1 MPLSNYRSWDGGWDQ
16 PWYDGDQ
23 QPIPSGVPFKF
34 PASIADHFYMVDLS
48 KYRRTT
54 LQIRRL
60 GTDDSVEP
68 GESTLNASGVWPRG
82 QDNWFLGTGQEYL
95 DNRFAF
101 ESVYVHSGEYPSV
114 RTRFWKSFGINPW
127 EEGHLTLLP
136 AYAAS
141 VSNVSAPN
149 PAQITTCG
157 TYLYW
162 SVGTSLYFVNN
173 PKPGAFGT
181 PTLVATFGTSIQSIT
196 SDGSRVWAACGAPV
210 AGSGGGVYITVA
222 GSQVAVAA
230 ATPAALPSPQGLTAT
245 QGVGTVNATN
255 LPNGST
261 TWYITAV
268 DAFGN
273 ETAYTSVTATVAGV
287 PIELTWNANTNAS
300 SFNVYRGTAAF
311 VTNVDSPTYTD
322 DGSIAN
328 TTQTAP
334 SSNGTGST
342 PYPATFISYAKGYLL
357 GSTGRDLVNILASGS
372 VSFIWEHEN
381 PYFLFTCACEVPSA
395 ILVAGYAG
403 NVSYVGAVSPD
414 ANTYGANLAPPIWA
428 TTLPPGEQINCI
440 SYSSGSILMGT
451 SEGIRSGTTPDSTGV
466 FDINPVVED
475 PGNVLCIAAWQ
486 QYEYFGWSNYNPS
499 ETWAPN
505 RPTVSGLGRADLS
518 QYTTQGV
525 PGYATDVM
533 STSTGLVNGVTMVNG
548 VPYFVT
554 YNTTPQ
560 GAISVSLWGPNG
572 QVVQTGWIEPGW
584 IRYGTLEPKIVVD
597 VNFQNLPMPVGG
609 QITFQI
615 VNETFQV
622 SNIGGLLLAGE
633 TSVDDPL
640 SAGLAVGQ
648 RFMAIITL
656 TAGAG
661 NLQSPNLYS
670 WITKAVVIPVRQDE
684 ILLPIIMSTEVATLQ
699 PADGQWEYNPLT
711 EFLFLK
717 SLEASGEPFLHSLG
731 TDSHMCYIDQVM
743 VGDETTTMT
752 DDRTWINTIILVKM
766 ITLT

>member
-23 QPIPSGVPFKF
+23 QPIPSGVPFSF
-34 PASIADHFYMVDLS
+34 PASIADHYYMVDLS

-127 EEGHLTLLP
+127 NEGHLTLQP
-136 AYAAS
+136 AYASCATGGA
-141 VSNVSAPN
+141 APM
-149 PAQITTCG
+149 QITTCG
-157 TYLYW
+157 NYLYW
-162 SVGTSLYFVNN
+162 SAGASLYFVSN
-173 PKPGAFGT
+173 PTPGHFGT
-181 PTLVATFGTSIQSIT
+181 PTLVATFGYTITSIT
-196 SDGSRVWAACGAPV
+196 SDGSRVWAACGP
-210 AGSGGGVYITVA
+210 GGVFVTNEGTQITT
-222 GSQVAVAA
+222 AA
-230 ATPAALPSPQGLTAT
+230 ATPAALTSPQGLTAT

-261 TWYITAV
+261 TWYVTAV

-273 ETAYTSVTATVAGV
+273 ETAYTTVTAVVANV
-287 PIELTWNANTNAS
+287 PIELTWNANTIAS
-300 SFNVYRGTAAF
+300 SFNVYRGAAAF

-322 DGSIAN
+322 DGSIAS
-328 TTQTAP
+328 TTRTAP

-342 PYPATFISYAKGYLL
+342 PYQATFIAYVKGYLI
-357 GSTGRDLVNILASGS
+357 GSTGRDLVNILANGS
-372 VSFIWEHEN
+372 VSFVWEHEN
-381 PYFLFTCACEVPSA
+381 PFFTFTCACEVPSA
-395 ILVAGYAG
+395 IIVAGYAG
-403 NVSYVGAVSPD
+403 NLSYVGAVSPD

-486 QYEYFGWSNYNPS
+486 QYEYFGWSNYNAT
-499 ETWAPN
+499 EIWAN
-505 RPTVSGLGRADLS
+505 RATVSGLGRADLS

-525 PGYATDVM
+525 PGYATDVF
-533 STSTGLVNGVTMVNG
+533 SGSSGVVNGVTILNG
-548 VPYFVT
+548 VPYFVLYT
-554 YNTTPQ
+554 VNNQ
-560 GAISVSLWGPNG
+560 GTVIPSLWGPNG
-572 QVVQTGWIEPGW
+572 QFVSSGWIEPGW

-597 VNFQNLPMPVGG
+597 VNFQNLPMPVGAE
-609 QITFQI
+609 ITFQI

-633 TSVDDPL
+633 TSADDPL

-648 RFMAIITL
+648 RFMAVITL
-656 TAGAG
+656 TAGTG
-661 NLQSPNLYS
+661 NLTTPNLYS

-684 ILLPIIMSTEVATLQ
+684 ILLPIIMTTEVATLQ
-699 PADGQWEYNPLT
+699 PADGAHAFNPLL

-717 SLEASGEPFLHSLG
+717 ALEASGQPFLHTLG
-731 TDSHMCYIDQVM
+731 SDSHMCYIDQVM

>member
-1 MPLSNYRSWDGGWDQ
+1 MPLSNYLSWDGGWDQ

-34 PASIADHFYMVDLS
+34 PASIADHAYMIDLA

-114 RTRFWKSFGINPW
+114 RTRYWKSFGVNPW
-127 EEGHLTLLP
+127 NEGHLTLQP
-136 AYAAS
+136 AYAAVRNGIS
-141 VSNVSAPN
+141 VNSVG
-149 PAQITTCG
+149 QITTCG
-157 TYLYW
+157 TFLYW
-162 SVGTSLYFVNN
+162 SEGNNLYFVNN
-173 PKPGAFGT
+173 PQPGAFGT
-181 PTLVATFGTSIQSIT
+181 PTLAFTSVTPITSIT
-196 SDGSRVWAACGAPV
+196 SDGSRVWVATGAPV
-210 AGSGGGVYITVA
+210 SGSGGGVYITVA

-230 ATPAALPSPQGLTAT
+230 ATPAALTSPQGLTAT

-261 TWYITAV
+261 TWYVTAV

-273 ETAYTSVTATVAGV
+273 ETAYTTVTATVASV

-300 SFNVYRGTAAF
+300 SFNVYRGATAF
-311 VTNVDSPTYTD
+311 VTNVSSPTYTD
-322 DGSIAN
+322 DGSIAS

-334 SSNGTGST
+334 SSNHTGST
-342 PYPATFISYAKGYLL
+342 PYPATFIAYVKGYLI

-381 PYFLFTCACEVPSA
+381 PYFTFTCACEVPAA
-395 ILVAGYAG
+395 IIVAGYAG
-403 NVSYVGAVSPD
+403 NVSFVGAVSPD

-486 QYEYFGWSNYNPS
+486 QYEYFGWSNLNFS
-499 ETWAPN
+499 ELWAN
-505 RPTVSGLGRADLS
+505 RATVSGLGHADLS

-533 STSTGLVNGVTMVNG
+533 ATSGGIVNGVTMMNG
-548 VPYFVT
+548 VPYFITWTQTRQGST
-554 YNTTPQ
+554 YM
-560 GAISVSLWGPNG
+560 SLWAPNG
-572 QVVQTGWIEPGW
+572 QFVSTGWIEPGW
-584 IRYGTLEPKIVVD
+584 VRYGTLEPKIVVD
-597 VNFQNLPMPVGG
+597 FNWQFLPMPAGSSMNVEIVDESF
-609 QITFQI
+609 QIT
-615 VNETFQV
+615 NL
-622 SNIGGLLLAGE
+622 GGISTTGV
-633 TSVDDPL
+633 TYSDDPL
-640 SAGLAVGQ
+640 SQGLQVGQ
-648 RFMAIITL
+648 RFMPVITL
-656 TAGAG
+656 NAGAG
-661 NLQSPNLYS
+661 NLTTPNLIS
-670 WITKAVVIPVRQDE
+670 WIAKAVVIPVRQDE
-684 ILLPIIMSTEVATLQ
+684 ILLPIIMSEEVSTNQ
-699 PADGQWEYNPLT
+699 PADGSYAYNTLA

-717 SLEASGEPFLHSLG
+717 SLEASGEPFLHTLG

-752 DDRTWINTIILVKM
+752 SDRTWLNTIILVKM

>member
-1 MPLSNYRSWDGGWDQ
+1 MPLSNYLSWDGAWDQ

-23 QPIPSGVPFKF
+23 QPIPTGVPFKF
-34 PASIADHFYMVDLS
+34 PASIAGHPYIVDLA

-114 RTRFWKSFGINPW
+114 RTRYWKSFGINPW
-127 EEGHLTLLP
+127 NEGHLTLQP
-136 AYAAS
+136 AYSSYATGGG
-141 VSNVSAPN
+141 APM
-149 PAQITTCG
+149 QIVTCG

-162 SVGTSLYFVNN
+162 SEGASLYFVGA
-173 PKPGAFGT
+173 PTPGHFGT
-181 PTLVATFGTSIQSIT
+181 PMLAATLSNTIVSLT
-196 SDGSRVWAACGAPV
+196 SDGSRVWAACGA
-210 AGSGGGVYITVA
+210 GGVYVTNEGTQIAT
-222 GSQVAVAA
+222 AA
-230 ATPAALPSPQGLTAT
+230 ATPAALSSPQGLTDT

-255 LPNGST
+255 LPNGET

-273 ETAYTSVTATVAGV
+273 ETANTNVTDTVAGV

-300 SFNVYRGTAAF
+300 SFNVYRGNPSPVL

-322 DGSIAN
+322 DGSIAG
-328 TTQTAP
+328 TAANVP
-334 SSNGTGST
+334 ESNGTGST
-342 PYPATFISYAKGYLL
+342 PYPATFIAYVKGYLI

-381 PYFLFTCACEVPSA
+381 PFFIFTCACEVPAA
-395 ILVAGYAG
+395 IIVAGYAG

-414 ANTYGANLAPPIWA
+414 SNTFGANLAPPIWA

-486 QYEYFGWSNYNPS
+486 QYEYFGWSNYNPT
-499 ETWAPN
+499 ETWAA
-505 RPTVSGLGRADLS
+505 RSTLSGVGRADLS

-525 PGYATDVM
+525 PGYATDVFA
-533 STSTGLVNGVTMVNG
+533 SSGGIVNGVTMVNG
-548 VPYFVT
+548 VPYFVL
-554 YNTTPQ
+554 YTTNPQ
-560 GAISVSLWGPNG
+560 GTILPSLWGPNG
-572 QVVQTGWIEPGW
+572 EFVDSGWIEPGW

-597 VNFQNLPMPVGG
+597 VNFQNLPMPVGAE
-609 QITFQI
+609 ITFQI
-615 VNETFQV
+615 VDETFEV

-648 RFMAIITL
+648 RFMAVITL

-661 NLQSPNLYS
+661 NLTTPNLYS
-670 WITKAVVIPVRQDE
+670 WITKAVVIPIRQDE
-684 ILLPIIMSTEVATLQ
+684 ILLPIIMATEVATLQ
-699 PADGQWEYNPLT
+699 PADAAWEYDPLT

-717 SLEASGEPFLHSLG
+717 ALEASGEPFLHTLG
-731 TDSHMCYIDQVM
+731 NDSHMCYIDQIM
-743 VGDETTTMT
+743 IGSDDTTMT
-752 DDRTWINTIILVKM
+752 DDRSWLNTVILVKL
-766 ITLT
+766 ITLN